1 MVLDSSNNFLK
12 LSQRKTGTLFQEI
25 YSRNMTK
32 EEGLRMLLGSKS
44 AEDTLTMSERGIIC
58 KGSMFAINSGRTHGA
73 LQGYLESGQKVLA
86 SELVP
91 KSDKVMYKVS
101 TGRQLSLAFKR
112 DAGRRNCNPVG
123 LEELRDCRSANFIS
137 KDLILF

>member
-1 MVLDSSNNFLK
+1 M
-12 LSQRKTGTLFQEI
+12 
-25 YSRNMTK
+25 
-32 EEGLRMLLGSKS
+32 
-44 AEDTLTMSERGIIC
+44 
-58 KGSMFAINSGRTHGA
+58 
-73 LQGYLESGQKVLA
+73 LA

-101 TGRQLSLAFKR
+101 TGRKLSLAFKR

-137 KDLILF
+137 KDLILFEIRTSTTDKSYWTFVTVDEQIKELPTDLEIELEGCEYDSELLPWSKVESRIIRGKIC

>member
-1 MVLDSSNNFLK
+1 M
-12 LSQRKTGTLFQEI
+12 
-25 YSRNMTK
+25 
-32 EEGLRMLLGSKS
+32 
-44 AEDTLTMSERGIIC
+44 
-58 KGSMFAINSGRTHGA
+58 
-73 LQGYLESGQKVLA
+73 LA

-101 TGRQLSLAFKR
+101 TGRKLSLAFKR

-137 KDLILF
+137 KDLILFEIRTTDESYWTYVTVDEQIKELPTDLEQELQGIGRSRRYRDSWSKVESRIIRGNIC